1 MKYQTTKKQI
11 MLYYPNVIKVPY
23 CALQTLLKYNKPV
36 AYTCSKT
43 YGWRA
48 DVYEITFDTVI
59 VTGYAPFGNIVPD
72 YEIIKKYEGKAK
84 ELCEKYQQPQE
95 KVYREFP
102 TLCVKVPVSY
112 DEALAN
118 NKRDLDTLLHE
129 FIAEVT
135 PN

>member
-1 MKYQTTKKQI
+1 M
-11 MLYYPNVIKVPY
+11 
-23 CALQTLLKYNKPV
+23 QTLLKFRSPN
-36 AYTCSKT
+36 AYTASKT

-48 DVYEITFDTVI
+48 DIYEITPNTVI

-72 YEIIKKYEGKAK
+72 YETVKKYEEKAK

-102 TLCVKVPVSY
+102 TLCVKVPVPY

-118 NKRDLDTLLHE
+118 NKRDLDALLRE

>member
-1 MKYQTTKKQI
+1 MKYATTKKTT
-11 MLYYPNVIKVPY
+11 MDYYPNVIKVGY
-23 CALQTLLKYNKPV
+23 CGLQTLLKFRSPD
-36 AYTCSKT
+36 AYTASKT

-59 VTGYAPFGNIVPD
+59 VTGYAPFGNIVPG
-72 YEIIKKYEGKAK
+72 YETVKKYEEKAK